1 MEFGAREEGVVVVD
15 REGEGLGFLVQE
27 AQNGV
32 GGLEEVG
39 VVLLHALLS
48 GLPDGHLVQHHV
60 ALAPAGG
67 HGVHDHHVLVDLLHH
82 IMARGRHSGESRNGD
97 KLQHDA
103 KGDLCSSL
111 HQAME

>member
-1 MEFGAREEGVVVVD
+1 M
-15 REGEGLGFLVQE
+15 
-27 AQNGV
+27 
-32 GGLEEVG
+32 
-39 VVLLHALLS
+39 VLLHALLG

-60 ALAPAGG
+60 TLAPAGG

-82 IMARGRHSGESRNGD
+82 LMARGCHSGESRNGD